1 VLFPP
6 PSTRVP
12 PPSGVKGDPRRNPY
26 EEASR
31 PPIPWNFFLVYA
43 GAVMY
48 FMSYSLEA
56 ATGSLTLLYF
66 NSKGWGSDRRD
77 YLYVAAMCTQAAMPI
92 YAAPLLGACQHPPLL
107 ALLPTPPLVS
117 PAGHPVTTGWYAK
130 KYYIKTLLVFCQVVS
145 FFGCLLAAVANR
157 RVLMLLALNMMAIS
171 GYSTQ
176 PVRRMPWRVP
186 AAAVTDG
193 RALTP
198 GCLAG

>member
-1 VLFPP
+1 M
-6 PSTRVP
+6 
-12 PPSGVKGDPRRNPY
+12 KGDPRRNPY

-92 YAAPLLGACQHPPLL
+92 YAAPLLGACQHPPPCLL
-107 ALLPTPPLVS
+107 AHLPTRPGLTRR
-117 PAGHPVTTGWYAK
+117 PAHTGWYAK

-157 RVLMLLALNMMAIS
+157 RMIMLLALNMMAIS

-176 PVRRMPWRVP
+176 PVRRMLWSAP
-186 AAAVTDG
+186 AAATADG
-193 RALTP
+193 RALTC
-198 GCLAG
+198 GCAC